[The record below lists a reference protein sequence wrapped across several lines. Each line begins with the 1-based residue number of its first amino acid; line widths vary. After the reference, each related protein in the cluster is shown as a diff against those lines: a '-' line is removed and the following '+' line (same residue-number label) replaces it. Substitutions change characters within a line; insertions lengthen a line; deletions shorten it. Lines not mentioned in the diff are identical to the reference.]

1 MKEALYFE
9 VYNKEEKSVKC
20 NLCPNNCIIAEGKA
34 GSCRIRKNIDG
45 KLFPLTYNKFTSV
58 SMDPIEKKPFY
69 HFYPGSEI
77 LSLGTL
83 GCNFRCQFCQN
94 FDISQA
100 DFSARQPAGGDESFL
115 RNVSS
120 SDAVALA
127 KQYGSIGISYTYNEP
142 LINYEWLKETTAE
155 AKKYGLKNVLVTNG
169 FINEE
174 PFYNLVDNIDA
185 ANIDVK
191 SFRNDF
197 YKKYCGGKLAPVLRT
212 AEIMATKKKHIEITN
227 LIIPGLNDTDEE
239 ISDLVDWV
247 WSLGEET
254 PLHFSRYFPC
264 YKMTI
269 KATPF
274 PTLEKVR
281 KIALNKLKHVYLGN
295 VMEIEYNRTY
305 CPQCKEVL
313 IERKGYRTQTT
324 GLENGH
330 CKKCGY
336 RIATFVL

>member
-1 MKEALYFE
+1 MKDALYFE
-9 VYNKEEKSVKC
+9 IYNQEKKQIKC
-20 NLCPNNCIIAEGKA
+20 NLCPNYCIIADGKT

-45 KLFPLTYNKFTSV
+45 KLFTLTYNNFTSV
-58 SMDPIEKKPFY
+58 SMDPIEKKPLY

-83 GCNFRCQFCQN
+83 GCNFHCQFCQN
-94 FDISQA
+94 YEISQA
-100 DFSARQPAGGDESFL
+100 EFDETYL
-115 RNVSS
+115 KNVTS

-169 FINEE
+169 YINEE
-174 PFYNLVDNIDA
+174 PFYNIVESIDA

-191 SFRNDF
+191 SFRDEF
-197 YKKYCGGKLAPVLRT
+197 YKKYCSGKLAPVLRT
-212 AEIMATKKKHIEITN
+212 VEVMVKKKKHVEITN
-227 LIIPGLNDTDEE
+227 LIIPGLNDKDDE
-239 ISDLVDWV
+239 ITDLVDWL
-247 WSLGEET
+247 WSLGEEI

-269 KATPF
+269 KPTPL
-274 PTLEKVR
+274 PTLEKAR
-281 KIALNKLKHVYLGN
+281 KIALKKLKHVYLGN
-295 VMEIEYNRTY
+295 VMELEYNRTY

-313 IERKGYRTQTT
+313 IERKGYNTQIV
-324 GLENGH
+324 GLQNGH
-330 CKKCGY
+330 CQKCGY
-336 RIATFVL
+336 KIFTLVI

>member
-1 MKEALYFE
+1 MDRKRDKMKDALYFE
-9 VYNKEEKSVKC
+9 IYGNKEKKLVKC
-20 NLCPNNCIIAEGKA
+20 NLCPLYCIIADGKV
-34 GSCRIRKNIDG
+34 GNCGIRKNVDG
-45 KLFPLTYNKFTSV
+45 KLFSLTYDKFTSV
-58 SMDPIEKKPFY
+58 SMDPIEKKPLY

-83 GCNFRCQFCQN
+83 GCNFHCQFCQN
-94 FDISQA
+94 FEISQSGF
-100 DFSARQPAGGDESFL
+100 DGSIL
-115 RNVSS
+115 RDMSS

-127 KQYGSIGISYTYNEP
+127 KQYGSIGIAYTYNEP

-155 AKKYGLKNVLVTNG
+155 AKKYGLKNVLVSNG
-169 FINEE
+169 YINEE
-174 PFYNLVDNIDA
+174 PFYNIVENIDA

-191 SFRNDF
+191 SFRDEF

-212 AEIMATKKKHIEITN
+212 VEILVKKKKHVEITN
-227 LIIPGLNDTDEE
+227 LIIPGLNDSDEE

-274 PTLEKVR
+274 PTLEKAR
-281 KIALNKLKHVYLGN
+281 KIALKKLKHVYLGN
-295 VMEIEYNRTY
+295 VMELEYNRTY
-305 CPQCKEVL
+305 CPHCKEIL
-313 IERKGYRTQTT
+313 IERKGYNTEIV
-324 GLENGH
+324 GLEVGR

-336 RIATFVL
+336 KIGTLQI

>member
-1 MKEALYFE
+1 MKDALYFE
-9 VYNKEEKSVKC
+9 TSGNKEKKLVKC
-20 NLCPNNCIIAEGKA
+20 NLCPNYCIISEGQV
-34 GSCRIRKNIDG
+34 GSCKVRKNIDG
-45 KLFPLTYNKFTSV
+45 KLFSLTYDKFTSV

-69 HFYPGSEI
+69 HFYPTREI

-83 GCNFRCQFCQN
+83 GCNFHCQFCQN
-94 FDISQA
+94 FEISQA
-100 DFSARQPAGGDESFL
+100 VFDEQYL
-115 RNVSS
+115 KTVTS

-127 KQYGSIGISYTYNEP
+127 KQYHSVGIAYTYNES
-142 LINYEWLKETTAE
+142 LINYEWLKDTMSE
-155 AKKYGLKNVLVTNG
+155 AKKYGLKNVIVSNG
-169 FINEE
+169 YINEE
-174 PFYNLVDNIDA
+174 PFHNIVENIDA

-191 SFRNDF
+191 SFRDEF

-212 AEIMATKKKHIEITN
+212 VEILVKKKKHVEITN
-227 LIIPGLNDTDEE
+227 LIIPGLNDSDDE

-269 KATPF
+269 KPTPF
-274 PTLEKVR
+274 PILEKAR
-281 KIALNKLKHVYLGN
+281 KIALKKLKHVYLGN
-295 VMEIEYNRTY
+295 VMELEYNRTY
-305 CPQCKEVL
+305 CPQCKEIL
-313 IERKGYRTQTT
+313 IERKGYNIELL

-336 RIATFVL
+336 RISTLVI